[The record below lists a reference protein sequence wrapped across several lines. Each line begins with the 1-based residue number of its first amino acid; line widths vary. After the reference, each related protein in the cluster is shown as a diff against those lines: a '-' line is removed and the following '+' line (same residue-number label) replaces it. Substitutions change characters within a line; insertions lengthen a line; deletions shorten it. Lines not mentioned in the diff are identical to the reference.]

1 LRKQL
6 EGLVALQIVDLKIEE
21 MERVKDEIPQ
31 HIASLEEDFRKEE
44 EKVIS
49 QRSELEKFQKE
60 RRRKEKEL
68 EEEIERVK
76 KAEARVFE
84 IKTNKEYQAVQKE
97 LENAKKLNKQRE
109 EEILEILER
118 LEEMEKHL
126 QKAEKALEVRRKE
139 CQRQISDL
147 QQKAASFDQEM
158 ASQVQRREERR
169 KEISPD
175 LLSKYCRLR
184 EKRQGVAVAQVM
196 NGVCHACYMNLRPQL
211 YIELQKQETLIFCPN
226 CNRILFWENGLAKAK
241 ET

>member
-1 LRKQL
+1 MREQL

-21 MERVKDEIPQ
+21 MERAKDEIPQ

-49 QRSELEKFQKE
+49 QRSELEKVQKE

-97 LENAKKLNKQRE
+97 LENAKKLNKQQE
-109 EEILEILER
+109 EEILEILES